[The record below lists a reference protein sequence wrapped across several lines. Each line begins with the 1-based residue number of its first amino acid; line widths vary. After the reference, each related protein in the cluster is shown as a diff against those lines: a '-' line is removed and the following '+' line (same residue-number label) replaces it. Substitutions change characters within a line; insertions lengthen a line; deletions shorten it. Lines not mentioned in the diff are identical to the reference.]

1 MADTRPPG
9 RLARIP
15 LLAPS
20 GSFGF
25 VPVAALTALAVLVR
39 LGEQGSRIGELLC
52 PELDAK
58 WLAATALA
66 IFLITP
72 KTRGSIPWASLAVH
86 LAVLAVWGLS
96 LRAWLGSPGGSDPTL
111 ASVSRSSDDRS
122 DVERVVSLDLGN
134 AAKHLPVRRL
144 SGRNRDITLKISGF
158 LRVVESGVHRF
169 DVRTDGK
176 ADLTIDGEP
185 LGPEKAGSTTVSL
198 LPGLHPVEI
207 EYERGSGPAFLR
219 VDWNRPSFF
228 ELLPFHGYFSSSPT
242 RLDPPTIRR
251 METLA
256 VLSLLSSALW
266 WTFCGLLVVRVGE
279 GRAKLYQALSGAG
292 RIDAGVAWVR
302 NHSFLRPCLSVAIGS
317 VLFLAV
323 VLLSLLPRDRDHV
336 FYRETSSEFMM
347 QTVSVADL
355 KQQPFRSLWF
365 LHIQPPLLDAIR
377 MVAAQLSSASE
388 DEELVREVDGV
399 IRLLWVLG
407 HAALATLIC
416 LWLCR
421 TTSPKF
427 AVTASILFAA
437 HPAGVFYATLLDS
450 TLLSSLWFT
459 WCCYELWRFYEG
471 RGSVARLVVATLALF
486 FTRSIFQ
493 WPFLLLMAGAL
504 LLLRARRREVTIFAA
519 VVGVAASLYVGKQFA
534 LFGMTYTSSFAGY
547 NGLRSISGDLTWD
560 IKDMRRRIPQLP
572 PPSAA
577 RVLSREAKVNGEY
590 NFNQLHYL
598 RISFGLMDRYKRTLL
613 RNPALATLNAYRE
626 NLRLYLEPSSRYS
639 ANAVVDGLPWRSLY
653 DRLFSGTLW
662 VFFAVSALGVW
673 VFVTRGRRLGPGV
686 GLALPVAYVIL
697 ASILFESGENMRFRF
712 FVEPVIYV
720 FVLSQLHRS
729 IGRLKG
735 GHLVPEDRK

>member
-15 LLAPS
+15 LLAPT
-20 GSFGF
+20 GPFGF
-25 VPVAALTALAVLVR
+25 ALVAALTALAVLVR

-52 PELDAK
+52 PALDAK
-58 WLAATALA
+58 WLAAAALA
-66 IFLITP
+66 IFLMTP
-72 KTRGSIPWASLAVH
+72 KARASIPGASLAVH

-96 LRAWLGSPGGSDPTL
+96 LRFWLESTAGSDPTL
-111 ASVSRSSDDRS
+111 ASVSRSSNERG
-122 DVERVVSLDLGN
+122 DVERVVSLDLGT

-169 DVRTDGK
+169 EVRTDGR
-176 ADLTIDGEP
+176 ADLTLDGEP

-302 NHSFLRPCLSVAIGS
+302 NHSFLRPCLTAAIGS
-317 VLFLAV
+317 VLVLAV

-377 MVAAQLSSASE
+377 MVAALISSASE

-471 RGSVARLVVATLALF
+471 RGSVVRLVVATLALF

-519 VVGVAASLYVGKQFA
+519 AVGVAAGLYVGKQFA

-547 NGLRSISGDLTWD
+547 NGLRSMSGRSHVGHQGYEEAD
-560 IKDMRRRIPQLP
+560 
-572 PPSAA
+572 PSAA
-577 RVLSREAKVNGEY
+577 AALGGTGPVTGGEGQRGIQLQSASLPPDLFRTDGPLQEDPRATCSGHAECVSRE
-590 NFNQLHYL
+590 
-598 RISFGLMDRYKRTLL
+598 
-613 RNPALATLNAYRE
+613 P
-626 NLRLYLEPSSRYS
+626 P
-639 ANAVVDGLPWRSLY
+639 
-653 DRLFSGTLW
+653 
-662 VFFAVSALGVW
+662 AVSGAFEQILGERGRGWASVAHSLRSTFFGNALGVLRG
-673 VFVTRGRRLGPGV
+673 VGVGGLGLRHPRTAPGTGRRSRSSRRLRDPGQYS
-686 GLALPVAYVIL
+686 LR
-697 ASILFESGENMRFRF
+697 ER
-712 FVEPVIYV
+712 
-720 FVLSQLHRS
+720 
-729 IGRLKG
+729 
-735 GHLVPEDRK
+735 